1 MPSVI
6 YQKPVCQRDIYQKS
20 PNIFG
25 SSNEK
30 TGASPEH
37 QTPKNTPVLSLLSLP
52 SAAGLSLFRYSRKL
66 YRPAKGSTGCGTQQI
81 FRALGGTHISLTTAP
96 TTPPCFGHWP
106 RSSSLPSGRA
116 GSANALTERAISTR
130 RCRAAEPSGRQPA
143 PAGKWAVR
151 ARRRCSCRSGLPAPA
166 PAGRSSGRRPSPFP
180 A

>member
-52 SAAGLSLFRYSRKL
+52 SAVGPSLCRYSRKL
-66 YRPAKGSTGCGTQQI
+66 YWPAKGSTGCGTQQI

-116 GSANALTERAISTR
+116 VCEADGEGYRHPPL
-130 RCRAAEPSGRQPA
+130 Q
-143 PAGKWAVR
+143 
-151 ARRRCSCRSGLPAPA
+151 SCRTFWAAACTSWEMGCSGTPTM
-166 PAGRSSGRRPSPFP
+166 
-180 A
+180 

>member
-1 MPSVI
+1 MTSLI
-6 YQKPVCQRDIYQKS
+6 YQKPVCQRDIYQNS
-20 PNIFG
+20 PSIFG

-52 SAAGLSLFRYSRKL
+52 SAAGPSLCRYSRKL

-116 GSANALTERAISTR
+116 VCEADGEGYRHPPL
-130 RCRAAEPSGRQPA
+130 Q
-143 PAGKWAVR
+143 
-151 ARRRCSCRSGLPAPA
+151 SCRTFWAAACTSWEMGCSGTPTM
-166 PAGRSSGRRPSPFP
+166 
-180 A
+180 